1 MRRAF
6 QPVFRLHFEAA
17 PEQSPGTDPHLIT
30 MNKPDESHTM
40 FMLRGGGTMPT
51 DQAVRDA
58 QASAQGPAQTASVL
72 VVDDSRTL
80 RRLLIR
86 ALNDIGISNITEA
99 ADGREALNLVHSRSF
114 DLVLLDMEMPELDGL
129 QVLYAIKSDPFT
141 RSVPVIVISG
151 AEQLENAVKCIEMGA
166 EDYLPKPFNAVLLRA
181 RVMSS
186 LEKKRLRDLDR
197 LRLTELQ
204 YEKELLQLEK
214 EKSEHLLLNILPRA
228 IADRLKGG
236 ERTIADSHPQVT
248 VLFADLVGFTLLSR
262 KTAPQELVNL
272 LNEVFSHFD
281 KLAEQHGLEKIKTI
295 GDNYMLVGGLPLP
308 REDHAAAVAE
318 MALDMLAAV
327 ARINE
332 KNQRQISIRIG
343 INSGPVVAGVIG
355 RKKFTYDLWG
365 DTVNLASRME
375 SSGLPNSIHVSPST
389 HAALSGKFALA
400 ERGLVVCKGVG
411 ELTTH
416 FLTGRK

>member
-1 MRRAF
+1 MD
-6 QPVFRLHFEAA
+6 QE
-17 PEQSPGTDPHLIT
+17 
-30 MNKPDESHTM
+30 DESHTI
-40 FMLRGGGTMPT
+40 FMLRGGGVVPT
-51 DQAVRDA
+51 A
-58 QASAQGPAQTASVL
+58 QAAISGPVQTASVL

-86 ALNDIGISNITEA
+86 ALNEIGITNITEA
-99 ADGREALNLVHSRSF
+99 ENGRVALDLLHSKEF

-129 QVLYAIKSDPFT
+129 QVLYAIKADPFT

-151 AEQLENAVKCIEMGA
+151 ADQFENVVKCIEMGA
-166 EDYLPKPFNAVLLRA
+166 EDYLPKPFNPVLLRA

-228 IADRLKGG
+228 IAERLKGG
-236 ERTIADSHPQVT
+236 ERTIADSHAEVT
-248 VLFADLVGFTLLSR
+248 VLFADLVGFTQLSR
-262 KTAPQELVNL
+262 STAPLELVTM

-281 KLAEQHGLEKIKTI
+281 RLAERHGLEKIKTI
-295 GDNYMLVGGLPLP
+295 GDSYMLVGGLPLP
-308 REDHAAAVAE
+308 RDDHAAAVAE
-318 MALDMLAAV
+318 MALEMIEDV

-332 KNQRQISIRIG
+332 KNERQISIRIG

-375 SSGLPNSIHVSPST
+375 SAGLPNSIHVSPGT
-389 HAALSGKFALA
+389 RAALADKFTLT
-400 ERGLVVCKGVG
+400 ERGLVSCKGVG
-411 ELTTH
+411 EITTY

>member
-1 MRRAF
+1 
-6 QPVFRLHFEAA
+6 
-17 PEQSPGTDPHLIT
+17 
-30 MNKPDESHTM
+30 MNEGDESHTI
-40 FMLRGGGTMPT
+40 FMLRGGGVVPT
-51 DQAVRDA
+51 DKAMAGA
-58 QASAQGPAQTASVL
+58 QAAVQGPARTASVL

-86 ALNDIGISNITEA
+86 ALTEIGITNITEA
-99 ADGREALNLVHSRSF
+99 ADGRAALELLHAKEF

-129 QVLYAIKSDPFT
+129 QVLYAIKTDPFT

-151 AEQLENAVKCIEMGA
+151 AEQLDNAVKCIEMGA
-166 EDYLPKPFNAVLLRA
+166 EDYLPKPFNPVLLRA

-197 LRLTELQ
+197 VRLAELQ

-228 IADRLKGG
+228 IAERLKGG
-236 ERTIADSHPQVT
+236 ERTIADSHAEVT
-248 VLFADLVGFTLLSR
+248 VLFADLVGFTQLAR
-262 KTAPQELVNL
+262 KTGPQELVTM

-281 KLAEQHGLEKIKTI
+281 RLAERHGLEKIKTI

-308 REDHAAAVAE
+308 REDHADAVAD
-318 MALDMLAAV
+318 MALDMIEDV
-327 ARINE
+327 ARINA

-355 RKKFTYDLWG
+355 R
-365 DTVNLASRME
+365 
-375 SSGLPNSIHVSPST
+375 
-389 HAALSGKFALA
+389 
-400 ERGLVVCKGVG
+400 
-411 ELTTH
+411 
-416 FLTGRK
+416 